1 MKHNFKQ
8 KMEGNIMTIIREGK
22 EIELTKEELFK
33 AYMEQEN
40 VFDIQNIEDN
50 MENYLDE
57 SEYDLLKDNKQFI
70 DDTASE
76 LKRNQD
82 KYDMDYENAIREAF
96 DDTKLKYLKD

>member
-1 MKHNFKQ
+1 
-8 KMEGNIMTIIREGK
+8 MTIIREGK